1 MPDPTLLLILAFVL
15 VAIGLMGTILPAIP
29 GVPLVFLG
37 LVLAA
42 WAEGFRFVGAGTL
55 TVLGLMALLAYAVD
69 LAAGALGAKK
79 FGASRLAVL
88 GAAIGTLAGLFLGL
102 PGLGGFVGG
111 GGRALRAARP
121 ETGRTGRARGLARD
135 GGRRC
140 DQARPLV
147 FDAGDL
153 PGEASALRPLLSA
166 DQPISR
172 SRSNAFATARSA

>member
-1 MPDPTLLLILAFVL
+1 MEGSLAVPDPTLLLILAFVL

-102 PGLGGFVGG
+102 PGLVLGPFVGG
-111 GGRALRAARP
+111 AAGELYARRDLRQAGRA
-121 ETGRTGRARGLARD
+121 GLGAWLGMVV
-135 GGRRC
+135 GG
-140 DQARPLV
+140 ATKL
-147 FDAGDL
+147 
-153 PGEASALRPLLSA
+153 ALSFSMLAIFLAKRLL
-166 DQPISR
+166 
-172 SRSNAFATARSA
+172 